1 MHMHN
6 EEMPSKE
13 NISPVRRYLQIDFVD
28 VFLFI
33 YFSFIYL
40 FMYLFIYLFI
50 YLLDFRPRPEGS
62 IRPSFRLSVF
72 FLRIGSL
79 VFSET

>member
-1 MHMHN
+1 MHMHK

-50 YLLDFRPRPEGS
+50 YWISGLGRKGPS
-62 IRPSFRLSVF
+62 VRPSVCPYF
-72 FLRIGSL
+72 
-79 VFSET
+79 FSELAH

>member
-28 VFLFI
+28 VSLFI
-33 YFSFIYL
+33 YFS
-40 FMYLFIYLFI
+40 FIYLFI

>member
-40 FMYLFIYLFI
+40 FIYLFI
-50 YLLDFRPRPEGS
+50 GFPASAGRVHP
-62 IRPSFRLSVF
+62 SVF
-72 FLRIGSL
+72 PSVRI
-79 VFSET
+79 FSQNWLISFFWNLA

>member
-13 NISPVRRYLQIDFVD
+13 NISLVRRYLQIDFVD

-40 FMYLFIYLFI
+40 FTCLFIYLFI
-50 YLLDFRPRPEGS
+50 GFPASAGRV
-62 IRPSFRLSVF
+62 RPSVHIFSQNWLISF
-72 FLRIGSL
+72 FWNLA
-79 VFSET
+79 